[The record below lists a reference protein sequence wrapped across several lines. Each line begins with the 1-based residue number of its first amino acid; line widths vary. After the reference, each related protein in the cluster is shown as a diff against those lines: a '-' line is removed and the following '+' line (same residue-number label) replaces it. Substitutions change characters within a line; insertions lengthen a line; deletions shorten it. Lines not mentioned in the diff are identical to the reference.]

1 MEDHIKKTSDDNREI
16 LSVSEVN
23 QAANDFL
30 NEAFPPLWIVG
41 EISNFKEYGSSGH
54 WYFSLKDS
62 DSVLNAA
69 MFRLQNIGLR
79 FKPKEGDQVI
89 IQGKLSIWKKT
100 GRYQIIASKMELAGF
115 GELLRKFEQLKNK
128 LNEEGLFQLKNENQ
142 LPEVVNKIA
151 LITSKNGAAI
161 KDVISTVKRRAPHL
175 EVVLFPVKVQGQG
188 SSESVVSALE
198 SIKRLNVVEN
208 FETLLICRGGGSI
221 EDLWT
226 FNNENICREIA
237 HFPIP
242 VISGVG
248 HETDFTLVDFV
259 SNLRAATPTAAAE
272 IVSEG
277 ASKVISYLEEMRRLL
292 QEKVQRVCGVYK
304 EKLQVLIKLIR
315 SPKQIIQEQYLKLD
329 YKTESLKKSMDSFK
343 LRKKEVLQKLDL
355 QLKNQTPD
363 NKILMYKNQ
372 LISVNTLLQKELD
385 KTIISNINKTKYLE
399 EQLNALNPV
408 GILDRGYSIT
418 YDHKGGIIRDSAMVS
433 NGDKIKTK
441 LASGEIQ
448 SEVTK

>member
-1 MEDHIKKTSDDNREI
+1 MEDHIQKTSNDNREI

-62 DSVLNAA
+62 DSVLSAA

-115 GELLRKFEQLKNK
+115 GELLRKFELLKNK

-188 SSESVVSALE
+188 STESIVSALE
-198 SIKRLNVVEN
+198 SIKKLNAVES

-226 FNNENICREIA
+226 FNDENICREIA

-277 ASKVISYLEEMRRLL
+277 ASKVVSYLKEMRRLL
-292 QEKVQRVCGVYK
+292 QEKVQRLCDIQK

-315 SPKQIIQEQYLKLD
+315 SPKQIIQE
-329 YKTESLKKSMDSFK
+329 
-343 LRKKEVLQKLDL
+343 
-355 QLKNQTPD
+355 P
-363 NKILMYKNQ
+363 
-372 LISVNTLLQKELD
+372 
-385 KTIISNINKTKYLE
+385 
-399 EQLNALNPV
+399 
-408 GILDRGYSIT
+408 
-418 YDHKGGIIRDSAMVS
+418 
-433 NGDKIKTK
+433 
-441 LASGEIQ
+441 
-448 SEVTK
+448 